1 MYFPVDIL
9 MFLNNFINRF
19 LNKMVE
25 FLFIFSL
32 FLYNFFVY

>member
-19 LNKMVE
+19 LSKMVE
-25 FLFIFSL
+25 FLFIFPL
-32 FLYNFFVY
+32 FLYNFFV